1 MGHLWSLQGHFKVVR
16 GHIGHATLFV
26 VQRIIQPIV
35 MPKFMELSKETTKL
49 ASFLWSNHLKLK
61 SL

>member
-26 VQRIIQPIV
+26 VQRIIQPIFYSV
-35 MPKFMELSKETTKL
+35 LYNLS
-49 ASFLWSNHLKLK
+49 SCQNSWN
-61 SL
+61 